1 MMQEVSGRGPGDG
14 AADNEEAAPARP
26 NDPIWIIVLRD
37 SNDRSDCN
45 GCMRC
50 SLTAESSPDQL
61 ILVEETLA
69 GSTDPDECRGG

>member
-1 MMQEVSGRGPGDG
+1 MG
-14 AADNEEAAPARP
+14 
-26 NDPIWIIVLRD
+26 
-37 SNDRSDCN
+37 
-45 GCMRC
+45 C